1 MKRPNPKKKKKS
13 NVKEVIKVAEPSSTP
28 PPSPLTDKD
37 TRLKL
42 LSIVKQIGLVLLI
55 MFIMVW
61 ARACYFQQN
70 HYSEAEAAFK
80 NKNYKDAVTSYEW
93 TIRMY
98 TPLSGEVE
106 DACEKLW
113 FIAGEHEKKR
123 QIDKAIIAYR
133 SLRSS
138 IYSIKSFYLPYEKWI
153 PLTDEKIKALLAIKK
168 MREKAASVAVKGR
181 AGSQ

>member
-13 NVKEVIKVAEPSSTP
+13 AVQEVIKVAEPISTP

-37 TRLKL
+37 TRLKVI
-42 LSIVKQIGLVLLI
+42 SAVKQIALVLLI
-55 MFIMVW
+55 MFVMVW
-61 ARACYFQQN
+61 ARSCYFQQN

-80 NKNYKDAVTSYEW
+80 NKNYKDAMTSYEW
-93 TIRMY
+93 TIKMY

-113 FIAGEHEKKR
+113 FIAGEYEKR
-123 QIDKAIIAYR
+123 RELDLALIAYR

-138 IYSIKSFYLPYEKWI
+138 IYSIKSFYLPYGKWI
-153 PLTDEKIKALLAIKK
+153 ALTDEKIEGILAIQKL
-168 MREKAASVAVKGR
+168 REKAASAAAKGR
-181 AGSQ
+181 AGNN

>member
-13 NVKEVIKVAEPSSTP
+13 TVKEVIKVAEPSSTP

-37 TRLKL
+37 TRLKV
-42 LSIVKQIGLVLLI
+42 LSVLKQIALVLLI

-61 ARACYFQQN
+61 GRACYYQQN
-70 HYSEAEAAFK
+70 HYADAEAALK
-80 NKNYKDAVTSYEW
+80 DKRYKDAVTEYEW
-93 TIRMY
+93 TIKMY

-113 FIAGEHEKKR
+113 FIAGEYEKKG
-123 QIDKAIIAYR
+123 QIDLALIAYR

-138 IYSIKSFYLPYEKWI
+138 IYSIKSFYLPYGKWI
-153 PLTDEKIKALLAIKK
+153 ALSDEKIEEILAIQKL
-168 MREKAASVAVKGR
+168 
-181 AGSQ
+181 

>member
-13 NVKEVIKVAEPSSTP
+13 IPQEVVRPAPPSSTP
-28 PPSPLTDKD
+28 PPSPCVDKD
-37 TRLKL
+37 ARLEVLK
-42 LSIVKQIGLVLLI
+42 IVKPIALVLLI

-61 ARACYFQQN
+61 GRACYFQQN
-70 HYSEAEAAFK
+70 HYKDAEAAFK
-80 NKNYKDAVTSYEW
+80 NKNYKEAITAYEW

-113 FIAGEHEKKR
+113 FIAGEYEKKG
-123 QIDKAIIAYR
+123 QIDEALIAYR

-138 IYSIKSFYLPYEKWI
+138 IYAIKTYYLPYGHWI
-153 PLTDEKIKALLAIKK
+153 ALSDEKINNILAILK
-168 MREKAASVAVKGR
+168 MREKAASAASRGKSGNN
-181 AGSQ
+181 